1 MHFVKKS
8 RCSWLVENENHTIP
22 DVMLLWYVFPC
33 VSYVFKFLRFSMV
46 NWPE

>member
-1 MHFVKKS
+1 MHFVKTS

-33 VSYVFKFLRFSMV
+33 VTSTMSLNFAFSDG
-46 NWPE
+46 